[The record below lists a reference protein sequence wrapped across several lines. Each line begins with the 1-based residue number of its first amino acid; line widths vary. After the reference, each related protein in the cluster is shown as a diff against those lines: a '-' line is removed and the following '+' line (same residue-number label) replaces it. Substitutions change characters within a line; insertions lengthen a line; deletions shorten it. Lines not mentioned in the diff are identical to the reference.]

1 MANKWNNKLISDE
14 KSDIKITP
22 ILLENKQSKIQPINI
37 FCDFTSD
44 KPETKHCILNFN
56 VDGKNYGKQLI
67 LNVNIKEHE
76 KVKQL
81 RDEFKLSKNEYDSK
95 RLLSAI
101 NKVNGDINKAFE
113 SLFV

>member
-56 VDGKNYGKQLI
+56 VDGKNYGEQIDLTIHINEDLVQQFRKEFSLLEDDYPDEKL
-67 LNVNIKEHE
+67 LNALKDN
-76 KVKQL
+76 
-81 RDEFKLSKNEYDSK
+81 N
-95 RLLSAI
+95 
-101 NKVNGDINKAFE
+101 NDIYKAFD
-113 SLFV
+113 SLFK